1 MSFYFKNTELD
12 SIFPHRVRYNKLDH
26 VSFEN
31 KHSLRDAEFD
41 KLENTVTKK
50 YHGERLTWVL
60 GCKEMP
66 SMGNE
71 VTNFPLN

>member
-12 SIFPHRVRYNKLDH
+12 RIFSHQVRHNKLDH

-31 KHSLRDAEFD
+31 KHSLGDAEFD

-50 YHGERLTWVL
+50 YHRERLT
-60 GCKEMP
+60 
-66 SMGNE
+66 
-71 VTNFPLN
+71 